1 MKNESLIL
9 GIQLNAETQT
19 SSKKRLKLELRSL
32 FSEWRSIHETESKA
46 VQYGEEDDTFKLTST
61 VSIASF
67 EGIACK
73 TLQQERTNKTS
84 KNIKTALESPKETE

>member
-1 MKNESLIL
+1 M
-9 GIQLNAETQT
+9 QQH
-19 SSKKRLKLELRSL
+19 KRHPRKRSKLELRSF
-32 FSEWRSIHETESKA
+32 FSEWRSFQETERKA
-46 VQYGEEDDTFKLTST
+46 VQYGEGDDMFKLTST

-84 KNIKTALESPKETE
+84 TNIKMVLESPKETE